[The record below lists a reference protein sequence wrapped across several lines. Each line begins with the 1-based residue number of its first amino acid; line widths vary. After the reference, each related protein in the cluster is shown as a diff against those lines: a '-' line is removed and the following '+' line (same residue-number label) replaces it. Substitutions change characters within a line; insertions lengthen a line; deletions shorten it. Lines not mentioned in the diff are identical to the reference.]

1 MDARGMSRRSRSVRT
16 WLVLGAVV
24 LLAVA
29 GITPAAAYQQTKSTG
44 TPGVY
49 VVDDTNG
56 SPGVTCTY
64 ASTATASKDGL
75 TKIRVKGF
83 YAHGTS
89 STQRYVGF
97 GYVISR
103 KASGGS
109 SWVTK
114 YTSTIVKQKATSTT
128 PTLFAA
134 RTYQLASTA
143 PNDGSQWRVG
153 IRLYW
158 YGADG
163 TTVVASA
170 GGPIE
175 VYRLARS
182 GSSSYTLGSEGSG
195 AACKANFHF

>member
-1 MDARGMSRRSRSVRT
+1 MDARELSRPGRT
-16 WLVLGAVV
+16 MRLV
-24 LLAVA
+24 LAVA
-29 GITPAAAYQQTKSTG
+29 ATLALTVAGMAPASAYQQTKSTG

-49 VVDDTNG
+49 VIDDTNG

-64 ASTATASKDGL
+64 ASTGTASKDGL

-83 YAHGTS
+83 YAHGKGL
-89 STQRYVGF
+89 TQRYVGF

-109 SWVTK
+109 AWVTK
-114 YTSTIVKQKATSTT
+114 FTSSIVKQKATALV

-134 RTYQLASTA
+134 RTHQLASTS
-143 PNDGSQWRVG
+143 PNDGSQWRVA

-175 VYRLARS
+175 LYRHVRS
-182 GSSSYTLGSEGSG
+182 GSSPYTIGAEGSG